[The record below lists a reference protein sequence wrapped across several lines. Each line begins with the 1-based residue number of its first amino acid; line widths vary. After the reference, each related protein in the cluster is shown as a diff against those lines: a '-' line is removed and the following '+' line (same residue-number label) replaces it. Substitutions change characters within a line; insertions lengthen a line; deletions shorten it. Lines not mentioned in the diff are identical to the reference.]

1 MLSNI
6 FNRNFL
12 IALSTAVAV
21 TGTAA
26 AATGYSIGYSE
37 PAGDDMV
44 IGYDY
49 EGPGKEGGVN
59 FSAEYNKATKVG
71 EDNWSQFSVGGYY
84 GVTKPLKGN
93 AVYSYGLEGN
103 ITYVSSKTHY
113 EEGDGIDHYPSTIGP
128 YMGLAYKP
136 NNNVKLFYRIMPI
149 SYETFGYESNTS
161 QSKSKQNE
169 IEFFNEGTFGIAYL
183 F

>member
-1 MLSNI
+1 MKSNI

-12 IALSTAVAV
+12 IALSTAVAIS
-21 TGTAA
+21 GTAS
-26 AATGYSIGYSE
+26 AATGYSFAYSE

-49 EGPGKEGGVN
+49 ESAGREAGIN
-59 FSAEYNKATKVG
+59 FSAEHNISTKR
-71 EDNWSQFSVGGYY
+71 DAANWNQFSTGLYIGA
-84 GVTKPLKGN
+84 TKPLKGN

-103 ITYVSSKTHY
+103 ITYVSSKSRY
-113 EEGDGIDHYPSTIGP
+113 EEGDSIDHYPSTIGP

-149 SYETFGYESNTS
+149 SYETFGFESNTS
-161 QSKSKQNE
+161 QQKGKQNE